1 MCRLR
6 APIVHRLP
14 PQLSPLKARRS
25 SHFTHLVERPVAE
38 YPEGKGWWGLGKK
51 LHPCAHS
58 KLLAA
63 NKPTN
68 AVGSVRARTG
78 SRIYG
83 VDSFRG
89 RILEV
94 TSHPRLQ

>member
-1 MCRLR
+1 MQAQGPDR
-6 APIVHRLP
+6 AQAATTTVAA
-14 PQLSPLKARRS
+14 KARRS

-38 YPEGKGWWGLGKK
+38 YPNEGNWWWGVGKK

-63 NKPTN
+63 NKPTT
-68 AVGSVRARTG
+68 VGPLRAQTG
-78 SRIYG
+78 SMIYG
-83 VDSFRG
+83 FDSFHV